1 MLLAEGSDWF
11 WWYGSDQSSG
21 NDDYFGSAY
30 RNLLKNVY
38 LSLGDTPPAY
48 LDIPIISPSAQLFD
62 SQSESILETNQA
74 LLLRG
79 STNNTIWNDA
89 GVVNSDGL
97 ISQIQYRFSNEFL
110 YLSFQKSSLAM
121 AESNP
126 WKNIDLDIYLES
138 PSRTKLRRSSVPV
151 KDGISVNQEFL
162 GIETTQAI
170 FPVSYTHLTLPT
182 NREV

>member
-1 MLLAEGSDWF
+1 M
-11 WWYGSDQSSG
+11 
-21 NDDYFGSAY
+21 
-30 RNLLKNVY
+30 
-38 LSLGDTPPAY
+38 
-48 LDIPIISPSAQLFD
+48 
-62 SQSESILETNQA
+62 ETNQA

-170 FPVSYTHLTLPT
+170 FHKGEFLNQESYFTCTKRDLPNEGSVCLLYT
-182 NREV
+182 SPSPRD